1 MKLCLKDAFASQ
13 SFNKSYNY
21 RLSKDELGQLPAPLV
36 SNTVDV
42 VVTVNG
48 VNGQVTCEMEIVA
61 TFSVTCARCLK
72 ELELEFKSLTTKPVF
87 LDDGV
92 CEEDAV
98 YVNQAMCFDINDEVF
113 TRICFEFPMAPLCKE
128 DCKGLCPVCGCDLN
142 TSSCSCDTKT
152 VDPRL
157 AVLKNLFDK

>member
-13 SFNKSYNY
+13 SFNKTYNY
-21 RLSKDELGQLPAPLV
+21 RLSKDELDVLPAPLV
-36 SNTVDV
+36 SDTVDV
-42 VVTVNG
+42 TVTVDSQNG
-48 VNGQVTCEMEIVA
+48 NVTCDMEIVG
-61 TFSVTCARCLK
+61 TFSVLCSRCAK
-72 ELELEFKSLTTKPVF
+72 EFDFEFRSQTKKSVLR
-87 LDDGV
+87 DDGV
-92 CEEDAV
+92 CDEDAV
-98 YVNQAMCFDINDEVF
+98 YVNSAMCFDVNDEVF
-113 TRICFEFPMAPLCKE
+113 TRICFEFPMAPLCSE